1 MTGYR
6 NDVGRLQ
13 HEIGVY
19 YVSKSNFGV
28 GQKVGEYTDLS
39 FLAHGNFDAFIEKVR
54 LLSMIQKEIDKIKE
68 RREREIGIGLTKLN
82 NDIYQNENELGAG
95 QTHLIS
101 QDFQEI
107 FIIPS
112 GFESFPFH
120 AHFGRLLVLE
130 QIQCDSVD

>member
-1 MTGYR
+1 MEVTKE
-6 NDVGRLQ
+6 Q
-13 HEIGVY
+13 
-19 YVSKSNFGV
+19 
-28 GQKVGEYTDLS
+28 LS
-39 FLAHGNFDAFIEKVR
+39 
-54 LLSMIQKEIDKIKE
+54 
-68 RREREIGIGLTKLN
+68 
-82 NDIYQNENELGAG
+82 ELICKHTEPG
-95 QTHLIS
+95 QTHLIF

>member
-1 MTGYR
+1 MERMALTAYVMAAGKEVSDTMTCCLDG
-6 NDVGRLQ
+6 
-13 HEIGVY
+13 
-19 YVSKSNFGV
+19 FGFIFFATFPV
-28 GQKVGEYTDLS
+28 CMKAMDK
-39 FLAHGNFDAFIEKVR
+39 GNAKKRDC
-54 LLSMIQKEIDKIKE
+54 
-68 RREREIGIGLTKLN
+68 N
-82 NDIYQNENELGAG
+82 NLHPLPAG